1 MIKWTKSDAQYW
13 QTLVFTMIYTKQIS
27 LSPHDVDVR
36 RHFLCFATLL
46 PDPAITLRQIQQI
59 KLGC

>member
-1 MIKWTKSDAQYW
+1 MNKERCTILTNASFHND
-13 QTLVFTMIYTKQIS
+13 LTKQIS
-27 LSPHDVDVR
+27 QSPRDVDVR